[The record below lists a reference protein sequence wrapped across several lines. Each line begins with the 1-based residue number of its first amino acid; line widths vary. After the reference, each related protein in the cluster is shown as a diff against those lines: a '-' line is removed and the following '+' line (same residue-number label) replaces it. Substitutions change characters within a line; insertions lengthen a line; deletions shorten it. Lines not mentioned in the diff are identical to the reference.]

1 MYEINL
7 KDSNLY
13 LSQFN
18 AGAEVAVVSVV
29 RIGDYLL
36 QNDFRVNH
44 HDAETVFAGRDNRDA
59 GSDPAKV
66 VEDFRATDVLLAVH
80 PAVERQLRL
89 LRTRLEE
96 FIGCRRRGSVRPIP
110 CAGRPSG
117 A

>member
-29 RIGDYLL
+29 RIDYHLL

-59 GSDPAKV
+59 VSS
-66 VEDFRATDVLLAVH
+66 RTLAG
-80 PAVERQLRL
+80 EG
-89 LRTRLEE
+89 
-96 FIGCRRRGSVRPIP
+96 IGRVSGSVFFGGIAAVYWMSS
-110 CAGRPSG
+110 AG
-117 A
+117 